1 MFPVDWYSMNEQ
13 QPQILPPQ
21 PYRQRTREEAFTP
34 PEGASWWRISSR
46 YKWHRRTVALIV
58 AVLAGPLGA
67 FVVARTGGTP
77 GAAIWSLAAL
87 LALALAWVVA
97 EQSYQ
102 AWGFLERKDDL
113 VITSG
118 VFLRRIVIVPYAR
131 MQFVDVTSGPLEQV
145 FGLATVR
152 LNTAAATTDA
162 SIPGLPVAVAD
173 QLRDRL
179 AARGDQGAGL

>member
-1 MFPVDWYSMNEQ
+1 MNE

-21 PYRQRTREEAFTP
+21 PYRQRTREEAFAP
-34 PEGASWWRISSR
+34 PEGAAWWRVSPR
-46 YKWHRRTVALIV
+46 YKWHRRTIALIV
-58 AVLAGPLGA
+58 VVIAGPLGA
-67 FVVARTGGTP
+67 FVVARTGGAP
-77 GAAIWSLAAL
+77 GAIIWGLAA
-87 LALALAWVVA
+87 ALGFVLAWAVA

-113 VITSG
+113 VVTSG
-118 VFLRRIVIVPYAR
+118 VFNRRIVIVPYAR

-152 LNTAAATTDA
+152 LYTAAATTEA
-162 SIPGLPVAVAD
+162 VVPGLPVAVAD

-179 AARGDQGAGL
+179 AARGDRGAGL